1 MLTVSAGLSPLPC
14 SSRPRARALARSR
27 RYSSRVAELYY
38 NKRYMHGS
46 LLPQRAHYAA
56 NAVAGREWALCPDTG
71 EAYTYAVDDV
81 SRQLARGGMD
91 FDPCVLPSSR
101 VCRSG
106 GRGWGRGR
114 RFTHAVRALRR
125 RSARSETWFR
135 SRAAGPV
142 APTLFTLDSA
152 PPRRRDFPRLAHG
165 ARLYRDAADRWSALQ
180 GGEPC
185 PTDLAR
191 RRLRFDALTR
201 DYRADAQDAERER
214 VRVRASQRATRD
226 GEAAGRFAETR
237 CHEC

>member
-1 MLTVSAGLSPLPC
+1 LRSARRPGLGVGGLCVRTPGRRTPTRSMTCRGSSRAAGWILTRAFC
-14 SSRPRARALARSR
+14 RPRAF
-27 RYSSRVAELYY
+27 
-38 NKRYMHGS
+38 
-46 LLPQRAHYAA
+46 
-56 NAVAGREWALCPDTG
+56 AVPGG
-71 EAYTYAVDDV
+71 EG
-81 SRQLARGGMD
+81 RGG
-91 FDPCVLPSSR
+91 
-101 VCRSG
+101 G
-106 GRGWGRGR
+106 GD